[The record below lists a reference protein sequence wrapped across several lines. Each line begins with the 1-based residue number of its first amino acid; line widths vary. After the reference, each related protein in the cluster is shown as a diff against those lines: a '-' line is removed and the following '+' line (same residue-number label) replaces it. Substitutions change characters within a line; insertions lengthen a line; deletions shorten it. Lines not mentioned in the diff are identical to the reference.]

1 MQAEELA
8 GEREVVELG
17 EEREVFGIGDGY
29 DERAV
34 EKAAVNEGDVRRISV
49 MRGKGIEHR
58 ERGGVRRVGGEG
70 KDRRVIEKGNGGPRD
85 FHGWAIVV
93 YDVGCLRLER
103 RAVECGGG
111 RGREGHDDVAAH
123 DESNRHA
130 GRRGRRWNRGRGGSR
145 GSRGRGRGIQ

>member
-8 GEREVVELG
+8 GEGEVVELG
-17 EEREVFGIGDGY
+17 EEREVLGVRDGY
-29 DERAV
+29 GERSIEEIAV
-34 EKAAVNEGDVRRISV
+34 DEGDARRVRVTRK
-49 MRGKGIEHR
+49 KGIEHR
-58 ERGGVRRVGGEG
+58 KRRGVRRVGCKGE
-70 KDRRVIEKGNGGPRD
+70 DRRVIEERDSGPRD
-85 FHGWAIVV
+85 LHGRAVIVF
-93 YDVGCLRLER
+93 DVGRLRLER